1 MKNKLLLTLSL
12 GTIVVLGAGLSS
24 CKDDDD
30 EPTVYQLT
38 FAESTSTVN
47 EDDGDIEV
55 ELKLDKP
62 APKDV
67 TIKYTIGGTAYDTER
82 AEDEEVSADF
92 YVDGEYEE
100 VVIKEGESS
109 GVIKLGLYSD
119 DALEDPETIEI
130 TIKSVD
136 NENVKFEAN
145 AQTKITLEQEDGIV
159 VVLEWP
165 AAGTNGVADMD
176 LLVRIGETAD
186 NWDGIITG
194 SVYRGFEYNY
204 EFVFI
209 PKTFIGTI
217 FDLGYTNTTFG
228 LSYTYYDGS
237 LDPLDFT
244 VTFIDF
250 TNGALEAADQRQVF
264 AKTYKAA
271 NINKWVS
278 NAPPTIIAQTFRN
291 VGGQFVEI
299 SDITVPA
306 ESSRVSSQAANK
318 LLGKHSSMEPK
329 KLLERFKGNL

>member
-12 GTIVVLGAGLSS
+12 GTMVVLGVGLSS

-30 EPTVYQLT
+30 GPTIYQLT
-38 FAESTSTVN
+38 FSESSSTIK
-47 EDDGDIEV
+47 EDDDEFEV

-62 APKDV
+62 APKDI
-67 TIKYTIGGTAYDTER
+67 TIKYTMTGTAYDAER
-82 AEDEEVSADF
+82 AEDEEVYADF
-92 YVDGEYEE
+92 FVDGEYEE
-100 VVIKEGESS
+100 VVIKQGEST

-119 DALEDPETIEI
+119 DFLEDPETIEI

-136 NENVKFEAN
+136 DENVKFEAN
-145 AQTKITLEQEDGIV
+145 TKTEITLEQEDGMV

-209 PKTFIGTI
+209 PKAFIGTI

-237 LDPLDFT
+237 LDPLNFT
-244 VTFIDF
+244 VTFIEF

-264 AKTYKAA
+264 SKTYTAA

-278 NAPPTIIAQTFRN
+278 STPPTIIAQTFRN
-291 VGGQFVEI
+291 VGGQFVEV
-299 SDITVPA
+299 SDITVPT

-318 LLGKHSSMEPK
+318 LLGKQSSIESK
-329 KLLERFKGNL
+329 KLPHRFREKL